1 MKEIEEDLRKL
12 PTAIQ
17 QRLRKNITIA
27 IESAKIE
34 ADAARDHSYQQMYY
48 ALLDRVKDKII
59 FMSPTA

>member
-27 IESAKIE
+27 IESAKVE

-48 ALLDRVKDKII
+48 DLLDQVKDGII
-59 FMSPTA
+59 FMAARA